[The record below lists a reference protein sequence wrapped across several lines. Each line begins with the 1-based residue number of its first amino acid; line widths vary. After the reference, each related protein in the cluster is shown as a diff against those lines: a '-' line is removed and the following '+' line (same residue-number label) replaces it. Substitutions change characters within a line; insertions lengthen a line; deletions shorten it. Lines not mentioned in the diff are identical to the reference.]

1 MKPRLDVRTTRR
13 LDPGLRLAILATTA
27 LAGLATV
34 PTHGAD
40 ATLSRDRRPVTMSGS
55 DRWRLRPTETNI
67 VLPTATGPRLRAA
80 VPIPEERRQVRQ
92 VYPAFTE
99 MR

>member
-1 MKPRLDVRTTRR
+1 MTAR
-13 LDPGLRLAILATTA
+13 LDPRLNPCLRLAILAATA

-40 ATLSRDRRPVTMSGS
+40 ATLSRDRQPVAMTGA
-55 DRWRLRPTETNI
+55 DRWRLRPTQTSA
-67 VLPTATGPRLRAA
+67 VLPGPAQPRLRP
-80 VPIPEERRQVRQ
+80 VMPIPEERRQVRQ

-99 MR
+99 AR